1 MTSLSYHAEHRAWQ
15 ERVMRES
22 QSSGQYK
29 RFLHQPRPSSRPASR
44 TMMASNP
51 NMLRDQL
58 FHHAPVKYRAVLQV
72 TSKSNSST
80 GRSHPYASLRDPS
93 RSYFSSTYNASY
105 SVPAEVRGKYAR
117 PASNVSKLTNES
129 EAVSQHPL
137 LSLPVTAGSLM
148 RKSFTDAALQV
159 NLSRPPSSRSQTF
172 LLPGT
177 KALSRPQTAFKPS
190 TASRPQTVS
199 IPHTA
204 SGLQAIPRPPTASR
218 PQTAASKGTRPS
230 TVPKELIDR
239 IVQLQQTESKEEPLE
254 QAPEAEGDGGEGDD
268 LAKSEAVEAAL
279 EEPSRPPTATTWKT
293 TSSQRHYI
301 DELERLLR
309 EERKVNFTQRRIQ
322 AESQLSDLVP
332 LSRQ

>member
-1 MTSLSYHAEHRAWQ
+1 MTSLSYHAEHKAWQ

-22 QSSGQYK
+22 QSSGRYK
-29 RFLHQPRPSSRPASR
+29 RFLQQPRPSSRPASR

-80 GRSHPYASLRDPS
+80 GRSHQYSPLRDPS
-93 RSYFSSTYNASY
+93 RSYLSSTYHASY
-105 SVPAEVRGKYAR
+105 NVPAEVRGKYAR

-129 EAVSQHPL
+129 ETVSQHPL

-159 NLSRPPSSRSQTF
+159 NLSRPPSSRSQTS
-172 LLPGT
+172 LPGT
-177 KALSRPQTAFKPS
+177 KIPSRPQTAFKPS
-190 TASRPQTVS
+190 TASRPHTVS
-199 IPHTA
+199 IPHIA
-204 SGLQAIPRPPTASR
+204 SGLQVIPRPPTASR

-239 IVQLQQTESKEEPLE
+239 VVQLQQTENKKEPFE
-254 QAPEAEGDGGEGDD
+254 QAPEPEGDGGEGDD
-268 LAKSEAVEAAL
+268 LARSEAVEAAL

-322 AESQLSDLVP
+322 AESQLSAVAP